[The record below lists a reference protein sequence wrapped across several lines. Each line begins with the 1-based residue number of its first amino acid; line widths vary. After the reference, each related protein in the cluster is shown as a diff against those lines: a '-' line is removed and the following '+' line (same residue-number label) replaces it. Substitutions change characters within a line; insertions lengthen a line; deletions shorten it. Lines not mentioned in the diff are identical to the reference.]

1 MKSTR
6 LIALALLILAA
17 AFTACKHESPETI
30 VVPLEGVWEGP
41 MTITDGNTSLRVLH
55 FDGNTAEFIDYDYT
69 LAEGYDATARQTS
82 PVDIVTQND
91 SCTEFN
97 VKVDGSQ
104 MTFAREGDVITGPSD
119 NKVFYHLTT
128 NGLDYYQAK
137 ESEESLLPSETIFA
151 GPQMYDV
158 ALNSSNFEAFDWNWT
173 EFLEWAVKTAGTTAW
188 GKGVSALLDLLFPPS
203 GETTTLDDLLDKMN
217 AITDQLNQM
226 TLLYKNTTYEAKLN
240 ERSKYVSELTN
251 YNEEYYVRLSNAE
264 TEDDVAK
271 IINDWASHTVGGNPV
286 YVQGLNFI
294 DFLLNTVVEQRDI
307 FNMYDLYTYNTTA
320 WENEG
325 YAVREAL
332 RAGDIAVAAENLFL
346 TQLYY
351 TLRTDMDDN
360 SKKTML
366 DKNIEKFNLL
376 ADYIQKRPVEHHD
389 DKAICQI
396 PGAHFVMDA
405 VNFTFQGSS
414 TYRNPSWF
422 SIPRSWFEYDD
433 DMDFI
438 YGPNKAEC
446 YNKSLTPDEIK
457 HILDYYD
464 GSGWTL
470 AQIFILKAKCRLSM
484 LPLQTIILTL
494 QSKGYS
500 SDYTIIGLNQSVD
513 FYAKSSSEIGAKIIG
528 KGHFE
533 VKGGFYWQYLEF
545 VRWESF
551 NDNQFWIRTNVLER

>member
-1 MKSTR
+1 MKSNR
-6 LIALALLILAA
+6 LIQLSLLILAS
-17 AFTACKHESPETI
+17 AFTACKHESHDTP
-30 VVPLEGVWEGP
+30 VSLDGVWEGP
-41 MTITDGNTSLRVLH
+41 MTINEDGTSLRVLSI
-55 FDGNTAEFIDYDYT
+55 DGNTAEFIDFDYT
-69 LAEGYDATARQTS
+69 LAEGYNAVTRQSS
-82 PVDIVTQND
+82 PIDVVSRNNG
-91 SCTEFN
+91 CTEFE
-97 VKVDGSQ
+97 VTVDGSQ
-104 MTFAREGDVITGPSD
+104 MTLARKDSLILGPEN
-119 NKVFYHLTT
+119 NKVIFRLTKD
-128 NGLDYYQAK
+128 GMDRYQAT
-137 ESEESLLPSETIFA
+137 EPTESLLPEEIIFS
-151 GPQMYDV
+151 GPESHLMAMDSGV
-158 ALNSSNFEAFDWNWT
+158 LDAFDFNWM
-173 EFLEWAVKTAGTTAW
+173 EFLEWAVKTAGTTAY
-188 GKGVSALLDLLFPPS
+188 GKGVGALLDLLFPAS

-251 YNEEYYVRLSNAE
+251 YNEEYYVRLSNAK
-264 TEDDVAK
+264 TEEEVAT
-271 IINDWASHTVGGNPV
+271 IISDWASHTVGGNPV

-294 DFLLNTVVEQRDI
+294 DFLLNTVIEQRDI

-325 YAVREAL
+325 YSVREAL
-332 RAGDIAVAAENLFL
+332 RAGDIAVAAENLYL

-351 TLRTDMDDN
+351 TLRTDMDED

-376 ADYIQKRPVEHHD
+376 AEYIKNRPVEHHD

-414 TYRNPSWF
+414 TYKNPSWCR
-422 SIPRSWFEYDD
+422 IPREWMEYDD

-438 YGPNKAEC
+438 YGPNKTEC
-446 YNKSLTPDEIK
+446 YNKSLTPDEVK

-464 GSGWTL
+464 GTGWTL

-500 SDYTIIGLNQSVD
+500 ADAKVIGLNQSVD
-513 FYAKSSSEIGAKIIG
+513 FYAKSSSEIGPKSVG
-528 KGHFE
+528 KGYFE
-533 VKGGFYWQYLEF
+533 TKGSFYYWYLEF
-545 VRWESF
+545 VRWDSF
-551 NDNQFWIRTNVLER
+551 NENQFWIRTNVLER

>member
-1 MKSTR
+1 MKSIR
-6 LIALALLILAA
+6 IIALALLMSAA
-17 AFTACKHESPETI
+17 AFTACKRVSPDAR
-30 VVPLEGVWEGP
+30 PLEGVWEGP
-41 MTITDGNTSLRVLH
+41 MTITEVGTSLRVLII
-55 FDGNTAEFIDYDYT
+55 DGGSAEFTDYDYT
-69 LAEGYDATARQTS
+69 IEGGYKVTDRQTS
-82 PVDIVTQND
+82 PIDIVTQNKD
-91 SCTEFN
+91 YTEFK
-97 VKVDGSQ
+97 VEVDGSQ
-104 MTFAREGDVITGPSD
+104 MTFAREDDVIMGPAD
-119 NKVFYHLTT
+119 GKVIYHLTA
-128 NGLDYYQAK
+128 NGADYYKAK
-137 ESEESLLPSETIFA
+137 EPEEKLIPEEPIFA
-151 GPQMYDV
+151 GPRTYGASLTAAD
-158 ALNSSNFEAFDWNWT
+158 LETFNWNWM
-173 EFLEWAVKTAGTTAW
+173 EFLEWAVKTAGTTVW
-188 GKGVSALLDLLFPPS
+188 SQEVSVLLDLLFPSS
-203 GETTTLDDLLDKMN
+203 GEKTTLDDLLDKMN

-251 YNEEYYVRLSNAE
+251 YNEEYYVRLSNAS
-264 TEDDVAK
+264 TEEEVAR

-332 RAGDIAVAAENLFL
+332 RAGDIAVAAENLYL

-351 TLRTDMDDN
+351 KLRTDMDDS
-360 SKKTML
+360 SKKIML
-366 DKNIEKFNLL
+366 DKNVEKFNFL
-376 ADYIQKRPVEHHD
+376 AEYIKNRPVEHHD

-414 TYRNPSWF
+414 TYRNPWWF
-422 SIPRSWFEYDD
+422 SIPRTWCEYDD

-446 YNKSLTPDEIK
+446 YSKSLTTDEIK
-457 HILDYYD
+457 NILNYYD
-464 GSGWTL
+464 GTGWTL

-500 SDYTIIGLNQSVD
+500 ADAEIIGLDQSVD
-513 FYAKSSSEIGAKIIG
+513 FYAKSSSEIAPKIIG

-533 VKGGFYWQYLEF
+533 VKGSFYRWYLEF
-545 VRWESF
+545 VSWDSF
-551 NDNQFWIRTNVLER
+551 NENQFWIRTNVLER